1 MATPTASAFVPRPTA
16 TSWIIVPELPSTATQ
31 ADRGAEIYR
40 LVCSSC
46 HGDRGQGL
54 TTEWRMTWNPRDQN
68 CWQSK
73 CHASNH
79 PPDGFELPRYVPAII
94 GTYALA
100 RFITAL
106 DLYAYNHSFMPWH
119 DPGSMTEEESWQ
131 VTAFLVR
138 ENGIDPIET
147 PLDAVRAAPLLLHP
161 QQTPS
166 NAKAAPQTENLTAIP
181 WLWFAAACFLLIT
194 LTIAAALYWRS
205 RNTST

>member
-1 MATPTASAFVPRPTA
+1 MATPTAGAFVPRPTA
-16 TSWIIVPELPSTATQ
+16 TSWIIVPELPPTATQ

-54 TTEWRMTWNPRDQN
+54 TTKWRMTWNPRDQN

-94 GTYALA
+94 GPYTLT
-100 RFITAL
+100 RFKTAL
-106 DLYAYNHSFMPWH
+106 DLYVYNHSFMPWH
-119 DPGSMTEEESWQ
+119 DPGSMIEEESWQ

-147 PLDAVRAAPLLLHP
+147 PLDAERAAVLLLHP
-161 QQTPS
+161 QQYPASAIPT
-166 NAKAAPQTENLTAIP
+166 PQTENLTAVP
-181 WLWFAAACFLLIT
+181 WPWFAAAFFLLIS
-194 LTIAAALYWRS
+194 LIIVAAVYWRS